1 MTPELTILAWSVVL
15 LFVLIGFHAT
25 LCMFKFGLT
34 PLAGNRDDLP
44 DTSVYIRRAQRTVD
58 NMKEGM
64 MLFAPLVLIAAAAGI
79 SNNMTVLGAQIFISA
94 RVAHAVLYLAGVPWL
109 RTLVWFAS
117 IVGIVMIFLQL
128 VRF

>member
-15 LFVLIGFHAT
+15 LFVLIAFHAT
-25 LCMFKFGLT
+25 LCTFKFGLV

-44 DTSVYIRRAQRTVD
+44 ETTVYIGRAQRTVN

-79 SNNMTVLGAQIFISA
+79 SNAMTVLGAQIFISA